1 MDYQITNKLTPT
13 NPDGSIDQ
21 RYSDST
27 KRLLDKLG
35 TNGVNAI
42 DALRNGQL
50 ALATEHG
57 WVGRLIVDF
66 FYEEADRIDRTEDHL
81 HRWKSKRYL
90 KQLQPILEL
99 NGFTSSQA
107 TKLIKSKQ
115 FRLRLSRESISGKR
129 LKVTVLKQI
138 EFYDSYGVSG
148 QYELSLMNEEGLRK
162 AMKLSKVNQ
171 SLPTIRALEE
181 IKRDHPRRIGKG
193 KEKQNNIPV
202 VPDDTPSSTEI
213 VIAGTTEQTQYD
225 LAKELVAIASLIET
239 KDGWKDPELIEI
251 LSQEANQ
258 LMSLAHI
265 AMEPVT
271 QPITV

>member
-1 MDYQITNKLTPT
+1 MDYQITNSLSPT
-13 NPDGSIDQ
+13 NPDGSVDQ

-27 KRLLDKLG
+27 RRLIEKLG
-35 TNGVNAI
+35 TDGVNAI

-50 ALATEHG
+50 ALAKKHG
-57 WVGRLIVDF
+57 WVGPLIVDF
-66 FYEEADRIDRTEDHL
+66 FYEEAERIDRTEDHP
-81 HRWKSKRYL
+81 HRWKSKKYL
-90 KQLQPILEL
+90 KDLQHILEL

-115 FRLRLSRESISGKR
+115 FRLRLDRESFSGKR
-129 LKVTVLKQI
+129 LKVTVVKQL
-138 EFYDSYGVSG
+138 EFCNSYGVSG

-162 AMKLSKVNQ
+162 AMKLSKINQ
-171 SLPTIRALEE
+171 SLLTIRELEE
-181 IKRDHPRRIGKG
+181 IKRDHPRRNK
-193 KEKQNNIPV
+193 KEQDKPIDIPV
-202 VPDDTPSSTEI
+202 VPDDTPSLTEI
-213 VIAGTTEQTQYD
+213 VIEGTTEPTQYD

-271 QPITV
+271 QPITI